1 MIPVLAEDKAERH
14 RPARLGG
21 CGGWPGPGGSGE
33 GRTGRAG
40 AGSGLG
46 GKAGPVLPQRG
57 RSSGTGFILEDSVFL
72 FP

>member
-46 GKAGPVLPQRG
+46 GKAGPVLPQ
-57 RSSGTGFILEDSVFL
+57 
-72 FP
+72 